1 MYCMLYSSEPLWT
14 GEAGIAM
21 LQLFLQAVF
30 ACLPAAAAF
39 RKKQTGLGAACL
51 ALGILGE
58 IFWIPWIVAVV
69 LVSGKIPFRERRDG
83 LQLRTAGR
91 IYGLFVAAYGII
103 LLLVGMSAFGDV
115 AGSDFR
121 EFYLPTILNG
131 VVGGGFL
138 LLVGGLTIACSFAR
152 YRGFWGWYMAL
163 PFLLL
168 VGTGQ
173 IGRYAGFLRYI
184 GYLFLVGGGI
194 FFWWGVFQSVDR
206 ESRAEARKAFE
217 KSGPQPGERRPAQ
230 GKMRC
235 LGGQYAGA
243 EFPFKDGETLCLGS
257 DPNLAHLVFSTEETG
272 PLHLEIT
279 YQKQEGVYLL
289 AHPAQCQVF
298 LRGQGWLT
306 REVLTVPAGS
316 RVGFGS
322 PVQEFLLL

>member
-21 LQLFLQAVF
+21 LLLFLQAVF

-83 LQLRTAGR
+83 LQIRTAGR

-173 IGRYAGFLRYI
+173 IGGYAGFLRYI

-206 ESRAEARKAFE
+206 ESMTEERKAFE
-217 KSGPQPGERRPAQ
+217 KSSPQPVERRPAQ

-279 YQKQEGVYLL
+279 YQKERGNYLL
-289 AHPAQCQVF
+289 AHRKECPVFLPNLRPVREEISEIPAGTEVSFGNPQQVF
-298 LRGQGWLT
+298 R
-306 REVLTVPAGS
+306 VL
-316 RVGFGS
+316 
-322 PVQEFLLL
+322 